1 MLIKRKRN
9 LQCGN
14 FIFLSSILKQ
24 GGIISQPFAKKYIC
38 CLIRKRFSQPDRRVV
53 CGYVKMT
60 TSQYPFNNLGQ
71 GASVCEGFKKPS
83 QGSSMQVQDI
93 FISHSAHNS
102 SNTVCLLLWL
112 LSGGHTLYM
121 CRCVDKALHTHTIPG
136 PNCHYPTSQIKS
148 YLPVSVRCLFVLPF
162 PSRLSFSLTQL

>member
-1 MLIKRKRN
+1 MWQLHFSKQYIKARRHY
-9 LQCGN
+9 
-14 FIFLSSILKQ
+14 FT
-24 GGIISQPFAKKYIC
+24 A
-38 CLIRKRFSQPDRRVV
+38 IRKKIHLLSYQKEIFTAWQKSRCR
-53 CGYVKMT
+53 YVKMT

-71 GASVCEGFKKPS
+71 GASVCEGFKNPS
-83 QGSSMQVQDI
+83 QGSSTQVQDI

-121 CRCVDKALHTHTIPG
+121 CRCVDEALHTHTIPG

-148 YLPVSVRCLFVLPF
+148 NLPVSVRCLFVLPF

>member
-14 FIFLSSILKQ
+14 FSFLSSILKQ
-24 GGIISQPFAKKYIC
+24 GGIISQPFAKKHLLSYQKEIFTAWQKS
-38 CLIRKRFSQPDRRVV
+38 R

-71 GASVCEGFKKPS
+71 GASVWEGFKNPS
-83 QGSSMQVQDI
+83 QGSSTQVQDI

-148 YLPVSVRCLFVLPF
+148 NLPVSVRCLFVLPF